1 MRLVD
6 ESNKR
11 GVFLD
16 TDIFSLAKGM
26 EVSRRNF
33 LKKSVA
39 VASAAIVTQSE
50 LFANAGSERILN
62 LRAVHQ
68 HKDYSAEFY
77 EKDSY
82 KISGLFEINKAFM
95 DTRAME
101 VTRIDIDLINLLY
114 EINLHVGME
123 KKFHVI
129 SGYRSKRTNDWL
141 RHQLGGRNVAK
152 NSFHIQGKA
161 VDINVPGVPL
171 HKLRDIAMGL
181 KRGGVGYYP
190 SKGFIHVDVGPVRSW
205 RRG

>member
-50 LFANAGSERILN
+50 LFANVGSERILN

-114 EINLHVGME
+114 EINLHIGME

>member
-50 LFANAGSERILN
+50 LFANVGSERILN

-114 EINLHVGME
+114 EINLHIGME
-123 KKFHVI
+123 KKFHII
-129 SGYRSKRTNDWL
+129 SGYRSQRTNDWL